1 MVICYANT
9 GGSRRMQYKALILV
23 VFLLSSVEAFAQSPG
38 PTPRPDGR
46 PNSQLTS
53 LGDENDRFNRLR
65 SIEKLSPKKAPTYH
79 PLLDRKSGLYRTAT
93 SEEMQLLAVDESHT
107 SKYSAFLKQPG
118 TGIVK
123 LSGESSCISD
133 GDLVVATERC
143 IALKMP
149 GAGTSFSFRVESYRM
164 PRLADLVLFKG
175 MFGADAV
182 LQQFTLVK
190 LGSVIIEDVTLET
203 DGMKY
208 LTAVLPIQNRDSFA
222 AFDAEMTKGVESG
235 GFVYRKGHPVVYGA
249 TYALRSIAFR
259 GKYPRSIDGVEYD
272 EMDYDKRRDI
282 IVAFQVIGL
291 DSAGNATIIWKRLR
305 DVDSPKLELK
315 K

>member
-1 MVICYANT
+1 MSV
-9 GGSRRMQYKALILV
+9 RLLII
-23 VFLLSSVEAFAQSPG
+23 LLTLLASNAVAQSPG

-79 PLLDRKSGLYRTAT
+79 PLLDRKTGIYRTAT
-93 SEEMQLLAVDESHT
+93 TEEASLLAVDESH
-107 SKYSAFLKQPG
+107 SAKYQAFLKQPG
-118 TGIVK
+118 TGLIK

-149 GAGTSFSFRVESYRM
+149 GAGTSFSFRVESYRL

-182 LQQFTLVK
+182 LQQFALVQLGNVDIESVTTETNGMDYLAK
-190 LGSVIIEDVTLET
+190 LAPL
-203 DGMKY
+203 
-208 LTAVLPIQNRDSFA
+208 RDRASFA
-222 AFDAEMTKGVESG
+222 DFDSAMTKGVESG
-235 GFVYRKGHPVVYGA
+235 GFVYRKGHPVIYGA

-259 GKYPRSIDGVEYD
+259 GK
-272 EMDYDKRRDI
+272 
-282 IVAFQVIGL
+282 
-291 DSAGNATIIWKRLR
+291 
-305 DVDSPKLELK
+305 
-315 K
+315 